1 MNTRLTSI
9 FAGIICLAAQA
20 DTAPATTNAVPEAA
34 TPPAAETATETKTA
48 PGETS
53 YLASMAEKKTPP
65 AEATEAAPE
74 TKEAPAE
81 AKETPAEVKK
91 ASAETATASAETKAE
106 PEAAAAPAATPD
118 AAKADGPS
126 MLQAKNVDDI
136 DLEDDS
142 AVAAKKPSVKGA
154 IDKGTMSLVDI
165 ECDEATLSDILR
177 QFRKTTNANII
188 NDDSTNLQ
196 KRVSVSLKRVPW
208 LQGLMAI
215 LGSRGFRL
223 EEHDNI
229 FRVIEDMQ
237 LEPVSTRTFPLN
249 HASAKE
255 LAELFNATYG
265 RKDSVGKIIAPIAA
279 SFSGANVVV
288 VTASDKTL
296 SECEAII
303 KAVDKAVAQ
312 IYIEARFIELS
323 NEAMHKLG
331 MQWNQLESWG
341 ASVRNLSAG
350 MEYNNGRAADYG
362 TKLSSTTKSL
372 STSESQSTSA
382 NTSVSGGSSSSSASS
397 STAPSK
403 TSSESKTY
411 TGLIPS
417 SISQAAGAGRT
428 ADSMNWHNA
437 RGFSG
442 QLSLD
447 DFRLAMSAFESMSD
461 VKVFSNPKIIVSN
474 GKEAKVDMTT
484 KYPNVT
490 IDSNYTGLN
499 SQNLSVS
506 TKLDTIPGEDKFM
519 FAKEAFF
526 SWGIQ
531 LSVTPRISPD
541 GLISVEIVPTISERT
556 GFVDISSSQETDTP
570 YTRYPIIDVKRLTT
584 EFTMKDGATAVIG
597 GLSKTTEEDIDSGIP
612 YLREIPWIGQK
623 LFGWKSRGKVQ
634 KEILVFVTI
643 GIADPSNLPKDIGLP
658 KNAVLG
664 REYVTG
670 VKFEPGD
677 REGTAADIMKLDMTP
692 VDKRKPKSEAAQSET
707 KDDSAKGT
715 VKIKVYNKPTNGIPL
730 ANSKG
735 LNSKAPIVNKTTND
749 ASTPTRTS
757 PDHHQGEVSINTSD
771 EPAIMHEASDPELA
785 QEEV

>member
-1 MNTRLTSI
+1 MNTRLTSMLV
-9 FAGIICLAAQA
+9 GIICLAAHA
-20 DTAPATTNAVPEAA
+20 DSVPAATNTIPETATTSPATENANAVPE
-34 TPPAAETATETKTA
+34 TPPPAAAQ
-48 PGETS
+48 PD
-53 YLASMAEKKTPP
+53 
-65 AEATEAAPE
+65 
-74 TKEAPAE
+74 
-81 AKETPAEVKK
+81 V
-91 ASAETATASAETKAE
+91 
-106 PEAAAAPAATPD
+106 PAA
-118 AAKADGPS
+118 
-126 MLQAKNVDDI
+126 LQAKNVDDI

-142 AVAAKKPSVKGA
+142 AVAAKKPTVKGA

-165 ECDEATLSDILR
+165 ECDEATLADILR

-188 NDDSTNLQ
+188 SDDSTNLQ
-196 KRVSVSLKRVPW
+196 KRVSVSLKHVPW
-208 LQGLMAI
+208 LQGLTAI

-229 FRVIEDMQ
+229 YRVIEDMQ
-237 LEPVSTRTFPLN
+237 LEPVFTQTFTLN

-265 RKDSVGKIIAPIAA
+265 RKDNMGKIIAPIAA

-288 VTASDKTL
+288 VTASEKTL

-303 KAVDKAVAQ
+303 RAVDKAIAQ

-350 MEYNNGRAADYG
+350 MEYNNGRAANYG
-362 TKLSSTTKSL
+362 THLTTTTTSYKGPTSTITTSKEGTT
-372 STSESQSTSA
+372 TSENSA
-382 NTSVSGGSSSSSASS
+382 TTDESS
-397 STAPSK
+397 
-403 TSSESKTY
+403 TY
-411 TGLIPS
+411 TGLGPS
-417 SISQAAGAGRT
+417 TIAAAAGAGRT
-428 ADSMNWHNA
+428 ADSMNWLNA

-447 DFRLAMSAFESMSD
+447 DFRLTLSAFEAMSD

-499 SQNLSVS
+499 SQNLSIS
-506 TKLDTIPGEDKFM
+506 TKLDIIPGEDKFM

-556 GFVDISSSQETDTP
+556 GFVEISSSQETDTP
-570 YTRYPIIDVKRLTT
+570 YTRYPVIEVKRLTT

-612 YLREIPWIGQK
+612 YLREIPWIGPK

-634 KEILVFVTI
+634 KEILVFVTV
-643 GIADPSNLPKDIGLP
+643 GIADPANLPKDVGLP

-670 VKFEPGD
+670 AKLEPGD
-677 REGTAADIMKLDMTP
+677 RDDAVVEILKLDMSA
-692 VDKRKPKSEAAQSET
+692 VDKRQPTKKTDSDEKPESSGSG
-707 KDDSAKGT
+707 D
-715 VKIKVYNKPTNGIPL
+715 VKITV
-730 ANSKG
+730 
-735 LNSKAPIVNKTTND
+735 VN
-749 ASTPTRTS
+749 
-757 PDHHQGEVSINTSD
+757 E
-771 EPAIMHEASDPELA
+771 
-785 QEEV
+785 